1 MSRGILLLVALLAA
15 VLIPSLLGGNETW
28 SRLQNFP
35 LQWLLIMFGMIL
47 LCWVLNTMR
56 LRLLL
61 GDQRDKVS
69 RVKSLGVVMA
79 AEFAYCATPGGS
91 GGPLTIMALLARN
104 GVRPARG
111 SAVFAMDQLSDLLFF
126 LCALSGILI
135 YALFQHLSER
145 MEWLLTVSAVS
156 MFGGLLTCVVV
167 ARYHRL
173 LIRLSGRLL
182 VRLNVKGA
190 TRLRW
195 ARKLLHFLAAFTDTL
210 KLPFQTLIT
219 VFALTCLHWVLRYS
233 VLYLALR
240 GLGADLQWAWSF
252 LIQMLSL
259 SAGQFSLLPGGA
271 GAAELTS
278 AALLAPMVGKST
290 AAAAILIWRAVTYYF
305 YLLVGGPV
313 FLLMLGR
320 PLLKKLMKFRAGVGM
335 SCRVLGC
342 KQFAPA
348 ELGPSAGQARVVATG
363 NPRPTSRA
371 LDVGF
376 VQWIGSWHILRSE
389 TAKGLKRL
397 NAQALRISTV
407 PYRCQNTT
415 VLLPCTNTRSS
426 R

>member
-1 MSRGILLLVALLAA
+1 MSRGVLLCIALLIA
-15 VLIPSLLGGNETW
+15 VMIPALLGGNETW
-28 SRLQNFP
+28 YRLQSFP
-35 LQWLLIMFGMIL
+35 LHWLLIMFAMIL
-47 LCWVLNTMR
+47 LCWVLNSMR

-61 GDQRDKVS
+61 GEERSKVS
-69 RVKSLGVVMA
+69 RRKSLAVVMA

-91 GGPLTIMALLARN
+91 GGPLTIMALLARQ

-126 LCALSGILI
+126 LCALIGILI
-135 YALFQHLSER
+135 YALFQHLSQR

-156 MFGGLLTCVVV
+156 MFGGLLGCLFV

-182 VRLNVKGA
+182 ARLNVKAA
-190 TRLRW
+190 TRMRW
-195 ARKLLHFLAAFTDTL
+195 ARKLLHFLSAFTDTL
-210 KLPFQTLIT
+210 RLPMQTLIT
-219 VFALTCLHWVLRYS
+219 VFALTCLHWGLRYS

-240 GLGADLQWAWSF
+240 GLGADVQWAWSF

-320 PLLKKLMKFRAGVGM
+320 PLLKKLMRF
-335 SCRVLGC
+335 
-342 KQFAPA
+342 KQ
-348 ELGPSAGQARVVATG
+348 V
-363 NPRPTSRA
+363 
-371 LDVGF
+371 
-376 VQWIGSWHILRSE
+376 
-389 TAKGLKRL
+389 
-397 NAQALRISTV
+397 
-407 PYRCQNTT
+407 
-415 VLLPCTNTRSS
+415 
-426 R
+426 

>member
-1 MSRGILLLVALLAA
+1 MCIALLVA
-15 VLIPSLLGGNETW
+15 VMIPALLGGNETW
-28 SRLQNFP
+28 YRLQSFP
-35 LQWLLIMFGMIL
+35 LHWLLIMFAMIL
-47 LCWVLNTMR
+47 LCWVLNSMR

-61 GDQRDKVS
+61 GEERSKVS
-69 RVKSLGVVMA
+69 RRKSLAVVMA

-91 GGPLTIMALLARN
+91 GGPLTIMALLARQ

-126 LCALSGILI
+126 LCALIGILI
-135 YALFQHLSER
+135 YALFQHLSQR

-156 MFGGLLTCVVV
+156 MFGGLLGCLFV

-182 VRLNVKGA
+182 ARLNVKAA
-190 TRLRW
+190 TRMRW
-195 ARKLLHFLAAFTDTL
+195 ARKLLHFLAAFTD
-210 KLPFQTLIT
+210 KLRLPMQTLIT
-219 VFALTCLHWVLRYS
+219 VFALTCLHWGLRYS

-240 GLGADLQWAWSF
+240 GLGADVQWAWSF

-320 PLLKKLMKFRAGVGM
+320 PLLKKLMRF
-335 SCRVLGC
+335 
-342 KQFAPA
+342 KQ
-348 ELGPSAGQARVVATG
+348 V
-363 NPRPTSRA
+363 
-371 LDVGF
+371 
-376 VQWIGSWHILRSE
+376 
-389 TAKGLKRL
+389 
-397 NAQALRISTV
+397 
-407 PYRCQNTT
+407 
-415 VLLPCTNTRSS
+415 
-426 R
+426 

>member
-1 MSRGILLLVALLAA
+1 MNRGIVLLVALLAA
-15 VLIPSLLGGNETW
+15 VLIPSLLGGTETW
-28 SRLQNFP
+28 SRLRSFP
-35 LQWLLIMFGMIL
+35 LQWLMIMFGMIL
-47 LCWVLNTMR
+47 LCWLLNTLR

-61 GDQRDKVS
+61 GDQKYKVS
-69 RVKSLGVVMA
+69 RVRSLGVVMA
-79 AEFAYCATPGGS
+79 SEFAYCATPGGS
-91 GGPLTIMALLARN
+91 GGPLTIMALLARS
-104 GVRPARG
+104 GVRPAKG

-126 LCALSGILI
+126 LCALIGILL

-145 MEWLLTVSAVS
+145 MEWLLTVSAIS
-156 MFGGLLTCVVV
+156 MFGGLLSCVVI

-182 VRLNVKGA
+182 VRLNVKGT

-219 VFALTCLHWVLRYS
+219 VFALTCVHWLLRYS

-320 PLLKKLMKFRAGVGM
+320 PLLKKLMKV
-335 SCRVLGC
+335 
-342 KQFAPA
+342 KQA
-348 ELGPSAGQARVVATG
+348 
-363 NPRPTSRA
+363 
-371 LDVGF
+371 
-376 VQWIGSWHILRSE
+376 
-389 TAKGLKRL
+389 
-397 NAQALRISTV
+397 
-407 PYRCQNTT
+407 
-415 VLLPCTNTRSS
+415 
-426 R
+426 